1 MAACRAAPKISHLF
15 FANDSIIFY
24 RATIE
29 DHFNLEKI
37 LETYEQALG
46 QQLNK
51 DRTSLFFSRNTSLDI
66 PHEIKTRVG
75 AEVIQQHK
83 MYLGLPSLVGKN

>member
-66 PHEIKTRVG
+66 QHEIKTRVG